1 MEDNIKYLRN
11 CIKENNNFGEP
22 FKCNVATLT
31 DELAMLYPQYDY
43 KNLGFKLSNLNVTID
58 NSIENYSIYDD
69 KNNRLKLNIGKIF
82 EDRIDLQHL
91 FLNEMLLI
99 QNKSYEKN
107 EISKGFSIG
116 VSEAIA
122 STMNNDESMK
132 KLNALNY
139 TAISAFSKIV
149 DPEIILNGF
158 MNNTMEDIVTSLE
171 EKGIDKEEFGKL
183 LNCFNNMNNKEPNT
197 SFAEAQKIIINMYK
211 KTIQND
217 LTNGKISFED
227 LKNKF
232 DEFSQMLIFNNSEL
246 MLLYPFI
253 DFTNVNGLDDV
264 KPTLDASIVDCEI
277 IDVNVPTK

>member
-69 KNNRLKLNIGKIF
+69 KNNCLKLNIGKIF

-122 STMNNDESMK
+122 STMNSDESMK

-217 LTNGKISFED
+217 LSNGKISFED

>member
-1 MEDNIKYLRN
+1 
-11 CIKENNNFGEP
+11 
-22 FKCNVATLT
+22 
-31 DELAMLYPQYDY
+31 
-43 KNLGFKLSNLNVTID
+43 
-58 NSIENYSIYDD
+58 
-69 KNNRLKLNIGKIF
+69 
-82 EDRIDLQHL
+82 
-91 FLNEMLLI
+91 
-99 QNKSYEKN
+99 
-107 EISKGFSIG
+107 
-116 VSEAIA
+116 
-122 STMNNDESMK
+122 
-132 KLNALNY
+132 
-139 TAISAFSKIV
+139 
-149 DPEIILNGF
+149 

-227 LKNKF
+227 IKNKF

>member
-69 KNNRLKLNIGKIF
+69 KNNCLKLNIGKIF

-217 LTNGKISFED
+217 LSNGKISFED
-227 LKNKF
+227 IKNKF

-246 MLLYPFI
+246 MILYPFI

-264 KPTLDASIVDCEI
+264 KQTLDASIVDCEI

>member
-43 KNLGFKLSNLNVTID
+43 KNLGFKLSNLNVIID

-69 KNNRLKLNIGKIF
+69 KNNCLKLNIGKIF

-217 LTNGKISFED
+217 LSNGKISFED
-227 LKNKF
+227 IKNKF

-246 MLLYPFI
+246 MILYPFI
-253 DFTNVNGLDDV
+253 DFTNVNGLEDV

>member
-227 LKNKF
+227 IKNKF

>member
-217 LTNGKISFED
+217 LSNGKISFED

>member
-277 IDVNVPTK
+277 IDVNVSTK

>member
-217 LTNGKISFED
+217 LSNGKISFED
-227 LKNKF
+227 IKNKF

-246 MLLYPFI
+246 MILYPFI
-253 DFTNVNGLDDV
+253 DFTNVNGLEDV